1 MLTIA
6 EDGTVSYGDPK
17 AIPGFVSISLDANGE
32 PENFYADGIAY
43 YVINNNM
50 GYEGDLELALIPEDF
65 RTEILKEELDDNG
78 VLIENAQVELESFAL
93 LFEIDGKQVSF
104 KASAAIPRIYRMKF
118 QRDIY
123 KDLKALEKSIGDNSE
138 ESSNLDMFSL
148 EMFENIAFVMEK
160 HADASIPNTP
170 EEWLDGFNTFSISQV
185 LPQLIELWGLNV
197 QTDVEAKKT
206 SSDRP

>member
-1 MLTIA
+1 MSMI
-6 EDGTVSYGDPK
+6 K
-17 AIPGFVSISLDANGE
+17 NI
-32 PENFYADGIAY
+32 
-43 YVINNNM
+43 
-50 GYEGDLELALIPEDF
+50 
-65 RTEILKEELDDNG
+65 
-78 VLIENAQVELESFAL
+78 
-93 LFEIDGKQVSF
+93 EIDGKQVAF

-148 EMFENIAFVMEK
+148 EMFENIAFVMAK

-170 EEWLDGFNTFSISQV
+170 EEWLDGFNTFSIYQV

-197 QTDVEAKKT
+197 QTDVEAKKNFVRQT
-206 SSDRP
+206 VR

>member
-1 MLTIA
+1 M
-6 EDGTVSYGDPK
+6 
-17 AIPGFVSISLDANGE
+17 SLMRN
-32 PENFYADGIAY
+32 I
-43 YVINNNM
+43 
-50 GYEGDLELALIPEDF
+50 
-65 RTEILKEELDDNG
+65 
-78 VLIENAQVELESFAL
+78 
-93 LFEIDGKQVSF
+93 EIDGKQVPF

-148 EMFENIAFVMEK
+148 EMFENIAFVMAK

-170 EEWLDGFNTFSISQV
+170 EEWLDGFNTFSIYQV